1 MLSYD
6 GTLYI
11 ILKTMTLDE
20 QLDKIGPEY
29 KIQMEKDRQEY
40 FLDVLMKV
48 SDVFKCTKLV
58 NELNDMF
65 PMIKFLETLYTAG
78 FYKGLSYGIET
89 TENRVVDDSDIPVK
103 YGKEIADEI
112 NQEILEGTFGTNI
125 LNKID

>member
-1 MLSYD
+1 
-6 GTLYI
+6 
-11 ILKTMTLDE
+11 MTLDE
-20 QLDKIGPEY
+20 QLDKLGPEY

-48 SDVFKCTKLV
+48 TDVIKCTKLD

-78 FYKGLSYGIET
+78 FYKGLSYGIDT
-89 TENRVVDDSDIPVK
+89 TENMVVNDSDIPVR

-112 NQEILEGTFGTNI
+112 NQDILEGTFGSNI
-125 LNKID
+125 LNED

>member
-1 MLSYD
+1 MMALLY
-6 GTLYI
+6 YI
-11 ILKTMTLDE
+11 IKTMTLDE

-40 FLDVLMKV
+40 FLDVLLKV

-89 TENRVVDDSDIPVK
+89 SEKMVINDSDIPVK
-103 YGKEIADEI
+103 YSKEISDEI
-112 NQEILEGTFGTNI
+112 NQEILEGTLDKSI
-125 LNKID
+125 LNER

>member
-1 MLSYD
+1 MMAL
-6 GTLYI
+6 LIFIYI
-11 ILKTMTLDE
+11 IYDVFNIMTLDE

-89 TENRVVDDSDIPVK
+89 SEKMVINDSDIPVK
-103 YGKEIADEI
+103 YSKEISDEI
-112 NQEILEGTFGTNI
+112 NQEILEGTMKKF
-125 LNKID
+125 

>member
-1 MLSYD
+1 MMAL
-6 GTLYI
+6 LYI

-125 LNKID
+125 LNENY

>member
-1 MLSYD
+1 MMAL
-6 GTLYI
+6 LIFIYI
-11 ILKTMTLDE
+11 IYDVFNVMTLDE

-89 TENRVVDDSDIPVK
+89 SEKMVINDSDIPVK
-103 YGKEIADEI
+103 YSKEISDEI
-112 NQEILEGTFGTNI
+112 NQEILEGTMKKF
-125 LNKID
+125 

>member
-1 MLSYD
+1 MMAL
-6 GTLYI
+6 LIFIYI
-11 ILKTMTLDE
+11 IYDVFNVMTLDE

-40 FLDVLMKV
+40 FLDVLLKV

-89 TENRVVDDSDIPVK
+89 SEKMVINDSDIPVK
-103 YGKEIADEI
+103 YSKEISDEI
-112 NQEILEGTFGTNI
+112 NQEILEGTMKKF
-125 LNKID
+125 

>member
-1 MLSYD
+1 MMAL
-6 GTLYI
+6 LIFIYI
-11 ILKTMTLDE
+11 IYDVFNVMTIDE

-89 TENRVVDDSDIPVK
+89 SEKMVINDSDIPVK
-103 YGKEIADEI
+103 YSKEISDEI
-112 NQEILEGTFGTNI
+112 NQEILEGTMKKF
-125 LNKID
+125 

>member
-1 MLSYD
+1 MMALLY
-6 GTLYI
+6 YI
-11 ILKTMTLDE
+11 IKTMTLDE

-89 TENRVVDDSDIPVK
+89 AENRVVDDSDIPVK

-112 NQEILEGTFGTNI
+112 NQEILDGTFGTNI
-125 LNKID
+125 LNEID

>member
-1 MLSYD
+1 MMAL
-6 GTLYI
+6 LIFIYI
-11 ILKTMTLDE
+11 IYDVFNIMTLDE

-78 FYKGLSYGIET
+78 FYTGLSYGIET
-89 TENRVVDDSDIPVK
+89 SEKMVINDSDIPVK
-103 YGKEIADEI
+103 YSKEISDEI
-112 NQEILEGTFGTNI
+112 NQEILEGTMKKF
-125 LNKID
+125 

>member
-1 MLSYD
+1 
-6 GTLYI
+6 
-11 ILKTMTLDE
+11 MTLDE

-40 FLDVLMKV
+40 FLDVLLKV

-58 NELNDMF
+58 NELNDVF

-89 TENRVVDDSDIPVK
+89 SEKMVINDSDIPVK
-103 YGKEIADEI
+103 YSKEISDEI
-112 NQEILEGTFGTNI
+112 NQEILEGTMKKF
-125 LNKID
+125 